1 MVPSGHSWHHK
12 VGSTV
17 GITGLKISLY
27 GRGGLQRQG
36 FRGLN
41 GRGPM
46 FTELHIYFQLELLS
60 KIHGHCSSVTNQA
73 MKVTGNKHV
82 NRKQATGL
90 QRWLSS

>member
-1 MVPSGHSWHHK
+1 
-12 VGSTV
+12 
-17 GITGLKISLY
+17 
-27 GRGGLQRQG
+27 
-36 FRGLN
+36 
-41 GRGPM
+41 M

-90 QRWLSS
+90 QRWLTKMILRNVFNKVTPTSQYLRELKLRKAA